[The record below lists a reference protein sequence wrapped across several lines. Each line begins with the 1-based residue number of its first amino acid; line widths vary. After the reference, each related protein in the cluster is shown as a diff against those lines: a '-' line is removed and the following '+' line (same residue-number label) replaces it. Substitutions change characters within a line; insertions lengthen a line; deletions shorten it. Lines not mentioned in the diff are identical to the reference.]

1 MIDELEL
8 ETILSISLNEFKI
21 YLYDNKNKTILYKNN
36 LKIENLNQKID
47 FKFLFKFLEENIFKI
62 EKLSTQFIKNI
73 SLIIESDKSFRSTL
87 SLKKNNYQEVIKKKK
102 LEKIIVEAKDLIE
115 KNHHSKKILHIL
127 IKEF

>member
-21 YLYDNKNKTILYKNN
+21 YLYDNKNKNILYKNN

-62 EKLSTQFIKNI
+62 ENKYTVYQKYL
-73 SLIIESDKSFRSTL
+73 LVIESDKSFRSTL
-87 SLKKNNYQEVIKKKK
+87 SLKKNYQEVINKKK
-102 LEKIIVEAKDLIE
+102 LEKILVEAKDLI
-115 KNHHSKKILHIL
+115 KKSP
-127 IKEF
+127 